1 MELKPERISINGREY
16 PVYIQKKNMRSLTMR
31 LNKEQDAL
39 LVHAP
44 YFVSKRTIMIFVNEK
59 GPRLIKRAKEKKN
72 AIPSG
77 KASIFGEI
85 VDNDIDLEE
94 KNRLLLEY
102 CLSSQRKY
110 EKIMN
115 VPPYNVKVRN
125 MTSRYGVNNKRTNTI
140 TYSTCLIAYSKE
152 IIDSIIVHELSHHF
166 ERNHQEGFYRIVCK
180 YCPNYKALHKKL
192 RKGEIK

>member
-1 MELKPERISINGREY
+1 
-16 PVYIQKKNMRSLTMR
+16 MRFLTMR

-39 LVHAP
+39 IVHAP

-59 GPRLIKRAKEKKN
+59 GPKLIKRAEDKRS
-72 AIPSG
+72 AVPSG
-77 KASIFGEI
+77 KTSIFGEI
-85 VDNDIDLEE
+85 VEKDIDLKE
-94 KNRLLLEY
+94 KNKLLFEY

-115 VPPYNVKVRN
+115 IPPYNVKVRN

-140 TYSTCLIAYSKE
+140 TYSTCLISYSKE

-166 ERNHQEGFYRIVCK
+166 ERNHQEGFYRIVYK
-180 YCPNYKALHKKL
+180 YCPNYKLLHKKL